1 MHVILFAVLLSA
13 VLLPGAPAAAQ
24 SERSVELRPGF
35 TTLLR
40 FDRAVS
46 TVVIGN
52 PLVADAIARTDRAIL
67 VTGRAVGT
75 TNLIVLNGEGAEIY
89 SALVIV
95 ATGRADP
102 GDVRIHSTKQLHAH
116 YSYYCTP
123 ECVMV
128 GEVKPPQVRPPAHE
142 RTVAPSPREE
152 REEEQAAPAAPP
164 AATPQG
170 ASPSQ

>member
-1 MHVILFAVLLSA
+1 MPVFFVAALLATLVI
-13 VLLPGAPAAAQ
+13 GAPATAQ
-24 SERSVELRPGF
+24 SERTVELRPGF

-102 GDVRIHSTKQLHAH
+102 GDVRIHTARQLHSH

-128 GEVKPPQVRPPAHE
+128 GEVRPPQVRPPAHE

-152 REEEQAAPAAPP
+152 REEEQTAPAAPP
-164 AATPQG
+164 AAAPQG
-170 ASPSQ
+170 APPSD